1 MLQPCLNI
9 CFHKFMTSFSPL
21 DPSHGIFRGNMEQQE
36 RIFRII
42 QTEYYIK
49 HFALYRSPNVSSSNS
64 PMQEKYTYHVDST
77 GATITAECCVNL
89 IRKYCEK
96 LPKDRYTYA
105 LRFLAFVVL
114 LVCLEFHIICN
125 HLICWCA

>member
-9 CFHKFMTSFSPL
+9 VLIIFMTTYSPF
-21 DPSHGIFRGNMEQQE
+21 DPSHEIFRGNMDQQE
-36 RIFRII
+36 HIFRII

-49 HFALYRSPNVSSSNS
+49 HFALYRHGNPNVSSSEL
-64 PMQEKYTYHVDST
+64 PMQDKYAYHVDST
-77 GATITAECCVNL
+77 GATITADCCVDL

-105 LRFLAFVVL
+105 YHFCSFCCSVSL
-114 LVCLEFHIICN
+114 LGNAPH
-125 HLICWCA
+125 A

>member
-1 MLQPCLNI
+1 
-9 CFHKFMTSFSPL
+9 
-21 DPSHGIFRGNMEQQE
+21 MEQQE

-49 HFALYRSPNVSSSNS
+49 HFALYRSPNVSSSDS

-96 LPKDRYTYA
+96 LPKDRYTY
-105 LRFLAFVVL
+105 LCSTISSFCCSFCL
-114 LVCLEFHIICN
+114 LGIPH
-125 HLICWCA
+125 HL